1 MEHTRIIISDLHV
14 GQGDDFDIF
23 SRPGSGKQ
31 KAFADFLKY
40 ARERRDPVE
49 LVINGDFIDFLQLRP
64 WKDLSRNT
72 ALTKINDIVA
82 KSAPVFDSLG
92 AFLSDERHRLKILPG
107 NHDVE
112 LAYPEVGNV
121 LRDAILKSA
130 QGAGDR
136 LELFGPPNQTR
147 STYRPTINGVLVQIE
162 HGNAGDP
169 WNSLNYTNLFN
180 DAEAKSSE
188 FSYPPGTNFVY
199 NIMNDFKEKFKFVD
213 LLKPEMP
220 SVLLILLAL
229 KPIMAS
235 LKVPAVAINGLGV
248 AGNSI
253 ISMIRRKV
261 TGMPL
266 GPKPAAG
273 VPASDV
279 DDLEAFLAKT
289 FPAGKPPN
297 DWQMDVFLS
306 SQHVAGDEAASLGPK
321 LTKVRLWLVS
331 WALQVLARFQA
342 ANQGEAF
349 YNADH
354 PRNAAAIGAQERLK
368 KGKVKLVVFGHTH
381 EALKTEFKEGLYVNS
396 GTWADLVALPKDG
409 RDAMKSWLDSVAT
422 NTFQRT
428 TYPTYVTVEPAGGGV
443 SVSLN
448 LWTDTGGRPLWQ
460 KNI

>member
-31 KAFADFLKY
+31 GAFAEFMKY

-64 WKDLSRNT
+64 WKDLSRAT
-72 ALTKINDIVA
+72 ALTKIKDIVA
-82 KSAPVFDSLG
+82 KSAPVFDGLG
-92 AFLSDERHRLKILPG
+92 AFLADERHRLKILPG

-121 LRDAILKSA
+121 LREAILKSA

-147 STYRPTINGVLVQIE
+147 TTYRPTINGVLVQIE
-162 HGNAGDP
+162 HGNEGDP
-169 WNSLNYTNLFN
+169 WNSLDYTRLFN
-180 DAEAKSSE
+180 DAEAKTSE
-188 FSYPPGTNFVY
+188 FSYPPGTDFVY
-199 NIMNDFKEKFKFVD
+199 DIMNGFKETFKVVD

-220 SVLLILLAL
+220 SVLLLLVAL

-235 LKVPAVAINGLGV
+235 LKVPALAVNLLGV

-253 ISMIRRKV
+253 VSMIRRKV
-261 TGMPL
+261 TGLPL
-266 GPKPAAG
+266 GPKPTAG
-273 VPASDV
+273 IPASDT

-289 FPAGKPPN
+289 FPADPAPN
-297 DWQMDVFLS
+297 ALQMDVFLS
-306 SQHVAGDEAASLGPK
+306 SQQVPGDASASLGPR

-349 YNADH
+349 FKADH
-354 PRNAAAIGAQERLK
+354 PDSATAKGARKRLE
-368 KGKVKLVVFGHTH
+368 KGEVKLVVFGHTH

-396 GTWADLVALPKDG
+396 GTWADLVALPRDG
-409 RDAMKSWLDSVAT
+409 RDAMLSWLDSVAD
-422 NTFQRT
+422 NTFERA
-428 TYPTYVTVEPAGGGV
+428 TYPTYVTIEPAGGGV

>member
-23 SRPGSGKQ
+23 SRPRSGKQ
-31 KAFADFLKY
+31 EMFADFLKY
-40 ARERRDPVE
+40 ARERSDPVE

-64 WKDLSRNT
+64 WKDLSRAT
-72 ALTKINDIVA
+72 ALKKITNIVD
-82 KSAPVFDSLG
+82 KSAPVFDGLG
-92 AFLSDERHRLKILPG
+92 AFLADERHRLKILPG

-112 LAYPEVGNV
+112 LAYPEVGKV

-136 LELFGPPNQTR
+136 LELFGPPDQTR
-147 STYRPTINGVLVQIE
+147 TTYRPTINGVLVQIE
-162 HGNAGDP
+162 HGNEGDP
-169 WNSLNYTNLFN
+169 WNSLNYQQLFN
-180 DAEAKSSE
+180 DAETKTNE

-199 NIMNDFKEKFKFVD
+199 DIMNDFKEEFRFVD

-229 KPIMAS
+229 KPFMAS
-235 LKVPAVAINGLGV
+235 LKVPAVAANGLGV

-261 TGMPL
+261 TGLPL

-273 VPASDV
+273 VPASDA

-289 FPAGKPPN
+289 FPESEHPT

-306 SQHVAGDEAASLGPK
+306 SQQVPGDEAASLGPRLK
-321 LTKVRLWLVS
+321 KVRLWLVS

-342 ANQGEAF
+342 ANQGEEF

-354 PRNAAAIGAQERLK
+354 PHNAAAIGAQKRLE
-368 KGKVKLVVFGHTH
+368 KGEIKLVVFGHTH
-381 EALKTEFKEGLYVNS
+381 EALKTEFNEGLYVNS
-396 GTWADLVALPKDG
+396 GTWADLISLPRNS
-409 RDAMKSWLDSVAT
+409 RDAMLSWLDSIAA
-422 NTFQRT
+422 NTFERKAQ
-428 TYPTYVTVEPAGGGV
+428 PTYVTVEPAGSEV
-443 SVSLN
+443 AVSLN
-448 LWTDTGGRPLWQ
+448 LWTDAGGRALWQ